1 MQLKSAILIL
11 TLLLISPLSNAL
23 ETRMS
28 AGGATE
34 YRTNAYRTDNN
45 QGSETEQS
53 AILRFGLTDAG
64 EHVLADMDYSGEK
77 RRYVQEKFDDETVIE
92 GTTALQWR
100 VLPHRFSLLLDH
112 NLRDAVANSRNPS
125 TPENRTKQQVVSLGG
140 QFQAN
145 PSPVDNLFLLL
156 RGSSVH
162 FDEQSGNDNKREQI
176 SLSWEHRLSERS
188 SINIGT
194 SQTDVDYDENH
205 LDDYRYR
212 AAYTGASTLFMHGD
226 LNIRIGVNKISRDDT
241 KDMDGK
247 TLRLTWTETPGS
259 DPFQWS
265 IFYANDIT
273 DSSIGLIGD
282 DFIPSDSGSDSSFEE
297 TDIVTIHTVGID
309 FSYQFTQNQLE
320 ASLRWRDNDYETLPE
335 DEVLHSLR
343 LSLTRDFTHRSS
355 GRFLLQHDEREYLD
369 DNSSYDE
376 DTVSLYTDY
385 QITSQLDISFEIRHI
400 KRKHTIAI
408 SNYEDKMAQL
418 KLKNTF

>member
-1 MQLKSAILIL
+1 MQHKSVILIL
-11 TLLLISPLSNAL
+11 TLLLISPLALAL

-28 AGGATE
+28 AGLATE
-34 YRTNAYRTDNN
+34 YRANAYRTDIN

-77 RRYVQEKFDDETVIE
+77 RRYVQEKFDDETVVE

-100 VLPHRFSLLLDH
+100 VLPHRFAFLLDH
-112 NLRDAVANSRNPS
+112 DLRDAVANSRDPS
-125 TPENRTKQQVVSLGG
+125 TPENRTKQQVVSVGG

-162 FDEQSGNDNKREQI
+162 FDEQSGDDNKREQI
-176 SLSWEHRLSERS
+176 SLGWEHHLSQNS
-188 SINIGT
+188 SINFGT
-194 SQTDVDYDENH
+194 NQTDVDYDERR
-205 LDDYRYR
+205 LSDYRYR
-212 AAYTGASTLFMHGD
+212 SIYTGASTLFMRGE
-226 LNIRIGVNKISRDDT
+226 LNMRIGVNKISRDNT
-241 KDMDGK
+241 EDMDGK
-247 TLRLTWTETPGS
+247 TLRLTWTETPGN

-265 IFYANDIT
+265 VFYANDIT

-282 DFIPSDSGSDSSFEE
+282 DFVPPDSDPGSSFEE

-309 FSYQFTQNQLE
+309 FSYQFAQNQLD
-320 ASLRWRDNDYETLPE
+320 ANLRWRDNDYETLPE

-355 GRFLLQHDEREYLD
+355 GRFYLQHDEREYLD

-385 QITSQLDISFEIRHI
+385 QINSQLDISFEISHI

-408 SNYEDKMAQL
+408 SNYEDKLARLELMY
-418 KLKNTF
+418 TF